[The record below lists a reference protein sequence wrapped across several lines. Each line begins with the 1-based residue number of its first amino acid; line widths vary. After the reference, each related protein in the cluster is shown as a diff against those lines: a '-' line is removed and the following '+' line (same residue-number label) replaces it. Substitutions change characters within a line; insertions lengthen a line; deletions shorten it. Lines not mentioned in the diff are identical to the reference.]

1 MKNMR
6 ISKKLFVAFAA
17 ILAVFVL
24 LAATSLSNLLYSSA
38 QFQTFYEHS
47 YQAVQ
52 LAQQTASNLESG
64 AKYIGYSIMTED
76 ATKTEE
82 FVKNAKENLSN
93 YSNSLTKLSQVY
105 QGDQTKL
112 KAMMSVV
119 QNLATTRDQILAYA
133 VNKENATA
141 SQIYFRDYQPTLDNM
156 VAALQDVRADA
167 QKTADSSYA
176 AAQTTKVI
184 SIFATVGFSALAL
197 IIIIFMGVHLS
208 KLLTKPI
215 HEIEGAA
222 KEMAA
227 GNFSSVKLTYQ
238 SKDEYG
244 LLSDSIRKVIRIL
257 DEVIQDEGYLLSE
270 MGNGNFEVR
279 SNKLEIYNGDLLK
292 LVDYM
297 RNINGTLSETLL
309 GIQQSANQ
317 VSGGSEQVS
326 SAAQALSQGTVEQ
339 ASSLETLTETVQDIS
354 KRVQANAKHAKR
366 ASEDA
371 SGCQQEMV
379 QGNQKMQKM
388 ITAMNNIS
396 ETSGEIAKIVKTIED
411 IAFQTN
417 ILALNAS
424 VEAARAGSAGKGFAV
439 VADEVRN
446 LANKSQKAS
455 QSTAQLIESSLS
467 AVKEGT
473 VIVNDTAQSL
483 SAAVESIDK
492 INTSVAKISRDS
504 DEQASAVER
513 VTEGIEQISSVVQ
526 TNSATSEETAAAS
539 EELSSQA
546 EMLKETVGRFKLN
559 TVFSQKDGHGNYV
572 QGQQAMAAAELV
584 SAKPAQKP
592 VAKPAV
598 KTQAKPIPVQFAGG
612 DKY

>member
-1 MKNMR
+1 M
-6 ISKKLFVAFAA
+6 
-17 ILAVFVL
+17 
-24 LAATSLSNLLYSSA
+24 
-38 QFQTFYEHS
+38 
-47 YQAVQ
+47 
-52 LAQQTASNLESG
+52 
-64 AKYIGYSIMTED
+64 
-76 ATKTEE
+76 
-82 FVKNAKENLSN
+82 
-93 YSNSLTKLSQVY
+93 
-105 QGDQTKL
+105 
-112 KAMMSVV
+112 
-119 QNLATTRDQILAYA
+119 
-133 VNKENATA
+133 
-141 SQIYFRDYQPTLDNM
+141 
-156 VAALQDVRADA
+156 
-167 QKTADSSYA
+167 
-176 AAQTTKVI
+176 
-184 SIFATVGFSALAL
+184 
-197 IIIIFMGVHLS
+197 
-208 KLLTKPI
+208 
-215 HEIEGAA
+215 
-222 KEMAA
+222 
-227 GNFSSVKLTYQ
+227 
-238 SKDEYG
+238 
-244 LLSDSIRKVIRIL
+244 
-257 DEVIQDEGYLLSE
+257 
-270 MGNGNFEVR
+270 
-279 SNKLEIYNGDLLK
+279 
-292 LVDYM
+292 
-297 RNINGTLSETLL
+297 
-309 GIQQSANQ
+309 
-317 VSGGSEQVS
+317 
-326 SAAQALSQGTVEQ
+326 
-339 ASSLETLTETVQDIS
+339 
-354 KRVQANAKHAKR
+354 
-366 ASEDA
+366 
-371 SGCQQEMV
+371 

-584 SAKPAQKP
+584 SAKPARKP